1 MFFIIPKNYN
11 LKPKL
16 LGLFDYSTA
25 ILNIIIF
32 FAIILFSNLYNPNII
47 KIKLFIVITFY
58 FPFFLFSLVGF
69 NHESFIYVLYYIIKF
84 IYNRKFYLYNK
95 N

>member
-25 ILNIIIF
+25 VLNIIIF
-32 FAIILFSNLYNPNII
+32 LITFFLLNLFFNNI
-47 KIKLFIVITFY
+47 KIKIFLIITLY
-58 FPFFLFSLVGF
+58 FPIFLFSLIGF
-69 NHESFIYVLYYIIKF
+69 NHESFIYVIFYIVKF
-84 IYNRKFYLYNK
+84 VYNRKFYLYIK

>member
-16 LGLFDYSTA
+16 FGLFDYSTA
-25 ILNIIIF
+25 VLNIIIF
-32 FAIILFSNLYNPNII
+32 LITFFLLNLFFNNI
-47 KIKLFIVITFY
+47 KIKIFLIITLY
-58 FPFFLFSLVGF
+58 FPIFLFSLIGF
-69 NHESFIYVLYYIIKF
+69 NHESFIYVIFYIVKF
-84 IYNRKFYLYNK
+84 VYNRKFYLYIK

>member
-32 FAIILFSNLYNPNII
+32 FAIILFSNLIFSSI

-95 N
+95 D

>member
-25 ILNIIIF
+25 VLNIIIF
-32 FAIILFSNLYNPNII
+32 LITFFLLYFLIILKLKYFLLLPFIFQFS
-47 KIKLFIVITFY
+47 
-58 FPFFLFSLVGF
+58 
-69 NHESFIYVLYYIIKF
+69 
-84 IYNRKFYLYNK
+84 YLA
-95 N
+95 